1 MDLKNITMD
10 DLKEKFA
17 AFDKKTLIKFGIGIG
32 SLILF
37 LIIYYA
43 ILNPMVKER
52 KAKFDDKVLKQ
63 QEIQQMENDIVS
75 IKARIKKMEPIV
87 AKNST
92 LFHSKEEVEGL
103 YQSLSRF
110 AGAFGLVISKIEKKK
125 PKPVLKAGIAQQAEE
140 LLQPNQISYYRIPV
154 DYEIKG
160 NFLSYI
166 KFKRAVSRSKKML
179 NFDKEM
185 INVVQNDKNGS
196 VIASGELT
204 IVGLPNEFFKIFL
217 TLLFL
222 VFSSASYADNHG
234 ETENQAVSEIAQ
246 EIQEDEEVPL
256 NDPFAGNEGTGGSLD
271 ASIPEEEQEDEMS
284 LYNFKLAGL
293 ISGKDN
299 SYISL
304 VNN

>member
-1 MDLKNITMD
+1 MDLKNLTME

-63 QEIQQMENDIVS
+63 QEIQQMDNDIVS

-125 PKPVLKAGIAQQAEE
+125 PNPVLKAGIAEQAEE
-140 LLQPNQISYYRIPV
+140 LLQSNQISYYRIPV

-204 IVGLPNEFFKIFL
+204 IVGLPNEFF
-217 TLLFL
+217 
-222 VFSSASYADNHG
+222 
-234 ETENQAVSEIAQ
+234 
-246 EIQEDEEVPL
+246 
-256 NDPFAGNEGTGGSLD
+256 
-271 ASIPEEEQEDEMS
+271 
-284 LYNFKLAGL
+284 
-293 ISGKDN
+293 
-299 SYISL
+299 
-304 VNN
+304 

>member
-1 MDLKNITMD
+1 MYKRQ
-10 DLKEKFA
+10 
-17 AFDKKTLIKFGIGIG
+17 DKKTLIKFGIGIG

-63 QEIQQMENDIVS
+63 QEIQQMDNDIVS

-125 PKPVLKAGIAQQAEE
+125 PKPVLKAGIAEQAEE
-140 LLQPNQISYYRIPV
+140 LLQSNQISYYRIPV

-204 IVGLPNEFFKIFL
+204 IVGLPNEFF
-217 TLLFL
+217 
-222 VFSSASYADNHG
+222 
-234 ETENQAVSEIAQ
+234 
-246 EIQEDEEVPL
+246 
-256 NDPFAGNEGTGGSLD
+256 
-271 ASIPEEEQEDEMS
+271 
-284 LYNFKLAGL
+284 
-293 ISGKDN
+293 
-299 SYISL
+299 
-304 VNN
+304 

>member
-1 MDLKNITMD
+1 MDLKNLTMD

-63 QEIQQMENDIVS
+63 QEIQQMDNDIVS

-125 PKPVLKAGIAQQAEE
+125 PKPVLKAGIAEQAEE
-140 LLQPNQISYYRIPV
+140 LLQSNQISYYRIPV

-204 IVGLPNEFFKIFL
+204 IVGLPNEFF
-217 TLLFL
+217 
-222 VFSSASYADNHG
+222 
-234 ETENQAVSEIAQ
+234 
-246 EIQEDEEVPL
+246 
-256 NDPFAGNEGTGGSLD
+256 
-271 ASIPEEEQEDEMS
+271 
-284 LYNFKLAGL
+284 
-293 ISGKDN
+293 
-299 SYISL
+299 
-304 VNN
+304 

>member
-63 QEIQQMENDIVS
+63 QEIQQMDNDIVS

-110 AGAFGLVISKIEKKK
+110 AGAFGLVISKIEKQK
-125 PKPVLKAGIAQQAEE
+125 PKPVLKAGIAEQAEE
-140 LLQPNQISYYRIPV
+140 LLQSNQISYYRIPV

-185 INVVQNDKNGS
+185 INVVQNDKNGA

-204 IVGLPNEFFKIFL
+204 IVGLPNEFF
-217 TLLFL
+217 
-222 VFSSASYADNHG
+222 
-234 ETENQAVSEIAQ
+234 
-246 EIQEDEEVPL
+246 
-256 NDPFAGNEGTGGSLD
+256 
-271 ASIPEEEQEDEMS
+271 
-284 LYNFKLAGL
+284 
-293 ISGKDN
+293 
-299 SYISL
+299 
-304 VNN
+304 

>member
-52 KAKFDDKVLKQ
+52 QAKFDDKVLKQ
-63 QEIQQMENDIVS
+63 QEIQQMDNDIVS

-125 PKPVLKAGIAQQAEE
+125 PKPVLKAGIAEQAEE
-140 LLQPNQISYYRIPV
+140 LLQSNQISYYRIPV

-204 IVGLPNEFFKIFL
+204 IVGLPNEFF
-217 TLLFL
+217 
-222 VFSSASYADNHG
+222 
-234 ETENQAVSEIAQ
+234 
-246 EIQEDEEVPL
+246 
-256 NDPFAGNEGTGGSLD
+256 
-271 ASIPEEEQEDEMS
+271 
-284 LYNFKLAGL
+284 
-293 ISGKDN
+293 
-299 SYISL
+299 
-304 VNN
+304 

>member
-63 QEIQQMENDIVS
+63 QEIQQMDNDIVS

-125 PKPVLKAGIAQQAEE
+125 PKPVLKAGIAEQAEE
-140 LLQPNQISYYRIPV
+140 LLQSNQISYYRIPV

-166 KFKRAVSRSKKML
+166 KFKRAVSSSKKML

-185 INVVQNDKNGS
+185 INDVQNDKNG
-196 VIASGELT
+196 
-204 IVGLPNEFFKIFL
+204 
-217 TLLFL
+217 
-222 VFSSASYADNHG
+222 
-234 ETENQAVSEIAQ
+234 
-246 EIQEDEEVPL
+246 
-256 NDPFAGNEGTGGSLD
+256 
-271 ASIPEEEQEDEMS
+271 
-284 LYNFKLAGL
+284 
-293 ISGKDN
+293 
-299 SYISL
+299 
-304 VNN
+304 